1 MGIDAKT
8 KKTIGSEDGLHL
20 NIFTKSTESKKLSP
34 VMVYIHGGAFWGGG
48 SHLDTYSPDFLLMSD
63 IVLVTFNYRVGPLGF
78 LFLNDPKLEVPGNAG
93 LKDQQKVLKF
103 VRENIKNFGGDPDN
117 VTLFG
122 HSAGGCSVSW
132 HCVSESSRGLFH
144 RAIIMSG
151 CVLNQ
156 WALTPTRDWAVR
168 LAKAVGYDGSDED
181 EKSLLEFLQKADPVK
196 MIEVQK
202 SLIRPEEFG
211 KISFAFSPHI
221 EPYTSANTFISER
234 PIDLLQRSVW
244 SNDIDILI
252 GGTSDEGLMYLET
265 LRDMPGFLASYQL
278 KNVVPVEIT
287 LSSDDPIR
295 LRFAEKLRKIYY
307 SSSLDSTSSQENND
321 GCPTKDE
328 LAFCKVIFVFFFP
341 YTFAPC

>member
-1 MGIDAKT
+1 M
-8 KKTIGSEDGLHL
+8 
-20 NIFTKSTESKKLSP
+20 NIFTKSTEKGKLNP

-48 SHLDTYSPDFLLMSD
+48 SHLDTYSPDYLMMGD

-78 LFLNDPKLEVPGNAG
+78 LYLNDPDLEVPGNAG
-93 LKDQQKVLKF
+93 LKDQQMVLKF
-103 VRENIKNFGGDPDN
+103 VRENIKNFGGDADN

-132 HCVSESSRGLFH
+132 HCASESSKGLFH

-156 WALTPTRDWAVR
+156 WALTPHRDWAVR
-168 LAKAVGYDGSDED
+168 LAKAIGYTGSDED
-181 EKSLLEFLQKADPVK
+181 EKSLLEYLQKADPVK

-211 KISFAFSPHI
+211 KISFAFAPHI
-221 EPYTSANTFISER
+221 EPYTSAKTFISER
-234 PIDLLQRSVW
+234 PIDLLRSAW

-265 LRDMPGFLASYQL
+265 LRDMPGILASFQL
-278 KNVVPVEIT
+278 KNAVPVEITT

-295 LRFAEKLRKIYY
+295 LRFAEKLRETYY
-307 SSSLDSTSSQENND
+307 SSSQDSSSQDGSINND
-321 GCPTKDE
+321 GSPSKDE
-328 LAFCKVIFVFFFP
+328 LAFCKVSFFFI
-341 YTFAPC
+341 FLLSSKEKNIRR